1 MHTQG
6 KVKCL
11 YLVKEIFIIIMEVF
25 HLLNDEDEDIVE
37 FIEEQRRPYIV
48 HERYDAFNELDD
60 VDFVRRFRLSKNTV
74 LFILEQ
80 IEEAIETPTD
90 R

>member
-1 MHTQG
+1 M
-6 KVKCL
+6 L
-11 YLVKEIFIIIMEVF
+11 IVKEIFIIIMEVF

-48 HERYDAFNELDD
+48 NERYDAFNELDD

>member
-1 MHTQG
+1 
-6 KVKCL
+6 
-11 YLVKEIFIIIMEVF
+11 MEVF

-48 HERYDAFNELDD
+48 NERYDAFNELDE
-60 VDFVRRFRLSKNTV
+60 VEFVRRFRLSKNTV

-80 IEEAIETPTD
+80 IEETIETPTD